1 MVGEPP
7 PARQR
12 VELTCPECGHVQL
25 EPALV
30 VSTQCQGCRAHFQV
44 IDGKPV
50 ARSRPATRLA
60 KPRLDSDPYPEAPP
74 PQPKLA
80 YPATP
85 KATVKPHPL
94 LRWLFRP
101 KAPRNLICFDCGH
114 EFTAAP
120 EAQSS
125 QCPRC
130 CCYVSLL
137 DYKIDAPW
145 HRSIQTRGDVTILKS
160 GSVTNNSTI
169 QCHHLTVLGQ
179 LGCAVNCSGD
189 LTIRNHGKVPGQ
201 ITCRQL
207 RVERRSR
214 VEFMQP
220 VTTTHA
226 IIDGHARG
234 QINCSGTVTLEKRA
248 VLLGYVRAASIIV
261 KRGAKHHGTF
271 EMAAPAPDSH
281 APAAPPA

>member
-1 MVGEPP
+1 MVGESPP
-7 PARQR
+7 TRQR

-30 VSTQCQGCRAHFQV
+30 VSTQRQGCRAHFQV
-44 IDGKPV
+44 IGGKAV
-50 ARSRPATRLA
+50 ARPRPATRLA

-80 YPATP
+80 YRTTP
-85 KATVKPHPL
+85 KPVVERHPL

-101 KAPRNLICFDCGH
+101 KAPRTLICFDCGH
-114 EFTAAP
+114 QFTAAA

-160 GSVTNNSTI
+160 GSITDSTI

-179 LGCAVNCSGD
+179 LGCGASCSGD
-189 LTIRNHGKVPGQ
+189 LTIRNHGKIPGQ
-201 ITCRQL
+201 LTCRQL
-207 RVERRSR
+207 RIERRSR

-220 VTTTHA
+220 VTAASA

-234 QINCSGTVTLEKRA
+234 QINCTGTVTLEKRA
-248 VLLGYVRAASIIV
+248 VLYGYVRAASIIV

-271 EMAAPAPDSH
+271 EMSVPTPGPDAPAP
-281 APAAPPA
+281 PA

>member
-1 MVGEPP
+1 MAGEPTP
-7 PARQR
+7 TRQR

-30 VSTQCQGCRAHFQV
+30 VSTQCQICRAHFQV
-44 IDGKPV
+44 IDGKAV

-60 KPRLDSDPYPEAPP
+60 KPRLDSDPYPDAPP

-80 YPATP
+80 YRGSAKPP
-85 KATVKPHPL
+85 PEPHPW

-101 KAPRNLICFDCGH
+101 KPQRTLLCFDCGH
-114 EFTAAP
+114 EFKASS

-137 DYKIDAPW
+137 DYTIEAPW

-160 GSVTNNSTI
+160 GSVTNSTI
-169 QCHHLTVLGQ
+169 QCHNLTVLGQ
-179 LGCAVNCSGD
+179 LGCPASCSGD
-189 LTIRNHGKVPGQ
+189 LTIRNHGKIPGSV
-201 ITCRQL
+201 TCRHL
-207 RVERRSR
+207 RIERRSR

-220 VTTTHA
+220 VTATSAT
-226 IIDGHARG
+226 INGQARG
-234 QINCSGTVTLEKRA
+234 QINCTGTVTLEKGA
-248 VLLGYVRAASIIV
+248 VLFGYVRAASIVI
-261 KRGAKHHGTF
+261 KRGAKHNGIF
-271 EMAAPAPDSH
+271 EMAAPTETPESPTPEA
-281 APAAPPA
+281 